1 MSPLPVWRIAPYL
14 MDMDSTDLPR
24 LIYLVLLGA
33 AVVGW
38 FIAENRAN
46 LGKSARMAMAWG
58 MIFVGII
65 AGYGL
70 WEDIRGDVLPRQS
83 VVTEDRRIEVPRSS
97 DGHFNLTLRL
107 NGEPIDFVVDTG
119 ATDMVLSLED
129 ARRAGL
135 NPEDLAFLGTAR
147 TANGTVS
154 TAFAT
159 IDEVAIGPVTFDRV
173 RAAVN
178 GGEMRGSLLG
188 MSFLNRFERLEIA
201 GNRLTLEY

>member
-1 MSPLPVWRIAPYL
+1 
-14 MDMDSTDLPR
+14 MDSQDLPR

-38 FIAENRAN
+38 YLAENRAN

-58 MIFVGII
+58 MIFVGLI

-70 WEDIRGDVLPRQS
+70 WDDIRRDVLPRQS
-83 VVTEDRRIEVPRSS
+83 VVAEDRIIEVPRQG
-97 DGHFNLTLRL
+97 DGHFSLTLHL
-107 NGEPIDFVVDTG
+107 NGEPITFLVDTG

-135 NPEDLAFLGTAR
+135 DPDNLAFLGTAR
-147 TANGTVS
+147 TANGTVK
-154 TAFAT
+154 TAFT
-159 IDEVAIGPVTFDRV
+159 TVDDVAIGPVSFDNVRV
-173 RAAVN
+173 AVN

-201 GNRLTLEY
+201 DNRLRLEY

>member
-1 MSPLPVWRIAPYL
+1 
-14 MDMDSTDLPR
+14 MDSQDLPR

-38 FIAENRAN
+38 YLAENRAN

-58 MIFVGII
+58 MIFVGLI

-70 WEDIRGDVLPRQS
+70 WDDIRRDVLPRQS
-83 VVTEDRRIEVPRSS
+83 VVAEDRIIEVPRQG
-97 DGHFNLTLRL
+97 DGHFSLTLHL
-107 NGEPIDFVVDTG
+107 NGEPIAFLVDTG

-135 NPEDLAFLGTAR
+135 DPDNLAFLGTAR
-147 TANGTVS
+147 TANGTVK
-154 TAFAT
+154 TAFT
-159 IDEVAIGPVTFDRV
+159 TVDDVAIGPVSFDNVRV
-173 RAAVN
+173 AVN

-201 GNRLTLEY
+201 DNRLRLEY

>member
-1 MSPLPVWRIAPYL
+1 
-14 MDMDSTDLPR
+14 MDNAELPR

-38 FIAENRAN
+38 FIAENRGN
-46 LGKSARMAMAWG
+46 LGATARMAMAWG
-58 MIFVGII
+58 MIFIGLI

-70 WEDIRGDVLPRQS
+70 WDDIRKDVMPRQS
-83 VVTEDRRIEVPRSS
+83 VIAENRIIEVPRSS
-97 DGHFNLTLRL
+97 DRHFNLTMHL

-119 ATDMVLSLED
+119 ATDMVLSLDD

-135 NPEDLAFLGTAR
+135 KPDELAFAGTAR

-154 TAFAT
+154 TAFT
-159 IDEVAIGPVTFDRV
+159 TVDEVAIGPVTFNNVRV
-173 RAAVN
+173 AVN

-188 MSFLNRFERLEIA
+188 MSFLDRFDRVEIS
-201 GNRLTLEY
+201 GNRLRLEY